1 MSPATKPN
9 IGFIGL
15 GLLGTGVAGRLLA
28 QGFSATVWNRTAE
41 KTEPL
46 VRLGATR
53 AASPQDIA
61 ARADVVITM
70 VLDGPAVESLALG
83 PAGIAASLG
92 RGKIHCDMST
102 IDAATSRRLGEHYRT
117 LGKDFISAPVLGNR
131 FAAAAGK
138 LLIFAGGRTEAI
150 DVCAPIFAALGEKLW
165 RFDRPEIAA
174 SGKLACNLLLAGM
187 IEIFSESLL
196 LAERS
201 GIAPKTFLDI
211 VGSSNLG
218 ALLYQVKGDL
228 IIRKDYQ
235 ATFYSRNLL
244 KDLNLAL
251 DAGAGVGSKLPG
263 ARALRDIYAA
273 ASENGFAEKDYV
285 EIFEW
290 LAQNA
295 PGA

>member
-15 GLLGTGVAGRLLA
+15 GLLGTGVAGRLLS
-28 QGFSATVWNRTAE
+28 QGFSVTVWNRTPE
-41 KTEPL
+41 KAEPL
-46 VRLGATR
+46 VRAGAKR
-53 AASPQDIA
+53 ASSPQQAA
-61 ARADVVITM
+61 ARADVVVTM

-102 IDAATSRRLGEHYRT
+102 IDVATSRRLGEHYRT
-117 LGKDFISAPVLGNR
+117 LGSDFVSAPVLGNR

-138 LLIFAGGRTEAI
+138 LLIFAGGRSEAI
-150 DVCAPIFAALGEKLW
+150 DVCAPMFEALGEKLW

-174 SGKLACNLLLAGM
+174 SGKLCCNLLLAGM

-235 ATFYSRNLL
+235 KTFYARNLL

-251 DAGAGVGSKLPG
+251 DAGAEANVNLPG
-263 ARALRDIYAA
+263 ARGMRDVYAA
-273 ASENGFAEKDYV
+273 ACDQGFAEKDYV

-290 LAQNA
+290 LAKKSA
-295 PGA
+295 GA